1 MLAVALNTQAVP
13 DVLLSPVLNTQAVS
27 VLLSPVLSPHVRLRS
42 ALASTLVSR
51 MTSRRSP
58 TWCPP
63 WPRFSTSSR
72 TRTSLLYL
80 IWSIRWLSF
89 PTSGVAWWGHFYLFT
104 SQNEPTFSSFNFI
117 KPKQLHQLNCL
128 FFSSFNSGFSLDVFQ
143 LVNSLDGKVN
153 LDWGIVSC
161 LIIIQSAHLMAPR
174 SQSRHG
180 PGQGSVWAPWGP
192 MALTHWLTTPDNT
205 TPLLHSRPCLW

>member
-1 MLAVALNTQAVP
+1 MFALNILSHLSAQLSPARNIIDNPEEFSFFFVNFYVCLFYYFVRIPSPMLAVALNTQAVP

-128 FFSSFNSGFSLDVFQ
+128 FFSSF
-143 LVNSLDGKVN
+143 
-153 LDWGIVSC
+153 
-161 LIIIQSAHLMAPR
+161 IQS
-174 SQSRHG
+174 
-180 PGQGSVWAPWGP
+180 
-192 MALTHWLTTPDNT
+192 
-205 TPLLHSRPCLW
+205 